1 MKNFYQLIAL
11 LITSTLGFSQVQEA
25 TLTLNPEKFNED
37 ESVTLTF
44 GGIDASSWSST
55 DLYLWAWYYK
65 NGSTTAQS
73 DSPNNGTWNSS
84 SELQKLTNN
93 GDGTYS
99 ITLTP
104 TTFFNDTNITR
115 VGVLSNPKMEEAAGS
130 RQKNK

>member
-104 TTFFNDTNITR
+104 TTFFDDTNITR
-115 VGVLSNPKMEEAAGS
+115 VGVLVKPKDGGGS
-130 RQKNK
+130 